1 LIQTGLGISGPH
13 LCTSHPRCWHSIL
26 CPRENFN
33 AVSCKTTTGLRLAI
47 LISVQN
53 LCIKASDMYQAGGF
67 IKGVAEACDDVVVE
81 VQLLGNL
88 LVEVVVLFPAAQE
101 PMGCH
106 EFVKEPP
113 GCCDL

>member
-1 LIQTGLGISGPH
+1 LIQTGLAISGPH

-33 AVSCKTTTGLRLAI
+33 AASCQTTTGFRLAI

-53 LCIKASDMYQAGGF
+53 SCIKASDMYHAGGF
-67 IKGVAEACDDVVVE
+67 IKGVEEACDDVVVE

-88 LVEVVVLFPAAQE
+88 LVEVVVRFPAAQE
-101 PMGCH
+101 PMACR